1 MSWCFGLWVLYIW
14 GGWVIGLIM
23 DLGKWFLMDGR
34 MELDFRLGTWSGLNA
49 WFKGLDLDQ
58 IKHKTK

>member
-14 GGWVIGLIM
+14 GGWVIRLVM
-23 DLGKWFLMDGR
+23 DLGKWFLMGGR

-58 IKHKTK
+58 IKT